1 MRAHGITDATKRDP
15 GKLVSD
21 FLAMVGFGSVEAY
34 GLGVANMLSS
44 VATLK
49 ESGKQV
55 DSASMMAWIALGKEV
70 ESAMADEL
78 VAYEP
83 DALKASLA
91 ELRARAAA
99 TDPDTL
105 RDIARILA
113 RSGVILQFVEAPA
126 KFPLHGVTRRTA
138 DGNPVIQLTGRRKK
152 DGYIIWTLFHELGHI
167 LNDGN
172 TGMTVNFIEGQGA
185 RALKSDAEKRA
196 NAFAKEALLGP
207 RGGSRPTT
215 ASTIRRALKP
225 PPRQGARAPAS
236 SSTSCT
242 ATTRSITNGATTFWW
257 TWTSRSLAKP
267 RRIV

>member
-1 MRAHGITDATKRDP
+1 MRAHGITDVTKRDP

-55 DSASMMAWIALGKEV
+55 DPASMMAWIALGKEV

-78 VAYEP
+78 VAYKP
-83 DALKASLA
+83 DELRASLA

-105 RDIARILA
+105 RDIAQILA
-113 RSGVILQFVEAPA
+113 RNGVILQFVEAPT
-126 KFPLHGVTRRTA
+126 KFPLHGVTRWTA
-138 DGNPVIQLTGRRKK
+138 DGNPVIQLTGRRKE

-172 TGMTVNFIEGQGA
+172 TGMTVSFIEGRGA
-185 RALKSDAEKRA
+185 RAPKSDAEKRA

-207 RGGSRPTT
+207 GGLAPCHGLSDSASIKAAAQARGACPGVVVNLMHRNHTLDYRWCNDLLVDMDIPFV
-215 ASTIRRALKP
+215 
-225 PPRQGARAPAS
+225 G
-236 SSTSCT
+236 
-242 ATTRSITNGATTFWW
+242 
-257 TWTSRSLAKP
+257 
-267 RRIV
+267 

>member
-55 DSASMMAWIALGKEV
+55 DPASMMAWIALGKEV

-91 ELRARAAA
+91 ELRARVAA

-113 RSGVILQFVEAPA
+113 RSGVILQFVEAPT

-138 DGNPVIQLTGRRKK
+138 DGNPVIQLTGRRKE

-172 TGMTVNFIEGQGA
+172 TGMTVSFIEGQGA
-185 RALKSDAEKRA
+185 RAPKSDAEKRA

-207 RGGSRPTT
+207 GGSRPTT
-215 ASTIRRALKP
+215 ASAILRASKP

-242 ATTRSITNGATTFWW
+242 ATTRSFTDGATTFWR

-267 RRIV
+267 RCIV